1 MDLNPL
7 FTTSTSFRPAGAGGE
22 LKLFEQVGI
31 SLVHGWLVDP
41 EGPEGKTLEKF
52 QDYDSAVSLIAEVDH
67 LTHGR
72 FVIDEDSPD
81 PLTPTSPTTNWTES
95 EKTMIE
101 DGQHFSVFSV
111 PSNFIKSF
119 SATIVRR
126 FLDNTKSQLTYHGLF
141 HLATTLAPGS
151 LVALFRSSHLSVLY
165 KSKGDEP
172 ALYTLVTYQV
182 FLQEPSVVWERL
194 EDIDG
199 GWSTFVDSEFV
210 RASPA
215 GGDFAGQSA
224 EDTLRASER
233 LQNQYNGVVDP
244 VE

>member
-7 FTTSTSFRPAGAGGE
+7 FTMSTSFRPAGAGGE

-41 EGPEGKTLEKF
+41 EGPEGKTLEKY

-101 DGQHFSVFSV
+101 DGQ
-111 PSNFIKSF
+111 
-119 SATIVRR
+119 
-126 FLDNTKSQLTYHGLF
+126 
-141 HLATTLAPGS
+141 
-151 LVALFRSSHLSVLY
+151 
-165 KSKGDEP
+165 
-172 ALYTLVTYQV
+172 
-182 FLQEPSVVWERL
+182 
-194 EDIDG
+194 
-199 GWSTFVDSEFV
+199 
-210 RASPA
+210 
-215 GGDFAGQSA
+215 
-224 EDTLRASER
+224 
-233 LQNQYNGVVDP
+233 
-244 VE
+244 